1 MTVEIGITL
10 DAKQLQYSEAW
21 LFWPQSWWG
30 FSWWCWTSNYWEMW
44 QKMDKNG
51 RRLGSFQLVKQ
62 LLQKVKPKPLLKLW
76 LALETA
82 QLSARLILI
91 GQLRHSIC
99 WSLDLRTFY
108 WTLSWILFELGSKQ
122 NFLIWREKFQPI
134 FPLSF
139 FTSNLLKMSI
149 HFSGFSQTPFRI
161 KRNIYTFWS

>member
-62 LLQKVKPKPLLKLW
+62 LLQKANPYWNCGWPLKLLNCLPDW
-76 LALETA
+76 FLLDNSVTRSVD
-82 QLSARLILI
+82 LLIPGPFI
-91 GQLRHSIC
+91 GR
-99 WSLDLRTFY
+99 
-108 WTLSWILFELGSKQ
+108 LSWILFELGSKQ

-139 FTSNLLKMSI
+139 FASDLLKMSI
-149 HFSGFSQTPFRI
+149 HFSCFSQTPFRI
-161 KRNIYTFWS
+161 IKRNIHTFCS

>member
-1 MTVEIGITL
+1 MTVEVGITL
-10 DAKQLQYSEAW
+10 SAKQLQYSEAW

-99 WSLDLRTFY
+99 WSLDPRTFY
-108 WTLSWILFELGSKQ
+108 WTFKLDIVWFE
-122 NFLIWREKFQPI
+122 EKISAF
-134 FPLSF
+134 FPPHF
-139 FTSNLLKMSI
+139 FASNVLKMSI
-149 HFSGFSQTPFRI
+149 HIFLFFPRLLSE
-161 KRNIYTFWS
+161 